1 MHSQKLILP
10 KRKNLVAKSTS
21 EREKSNALPT
31 VTKQTGSIKMDVT
44 DVLSVEKCLNIIST
58 QDIKL

>member
-1 MHSQKLILP
+1 MHSKKQILS
-10 KRKNLVAKSTS
+10 KRKYLIAKSMS

-31 VTKQTGSIKMDVT
+31 VTKQTGSIKRDVT
-44 DVLSVEKCLNIIST
+44 DVLSVENCLNITST

>member
-1 MHSQKLILP
+1 M
-10 KRKNLVAKSTS
+10 VAKSTS